1 VENDLHLERRIVN
14 TALVVAVLL
23 AVVLAIWQTIQI
35 QAVRKKVD
43 AVPEDGNIVT
53 LLQSIDERSKTNSA
67 AVEAVSKRV
76 TEIEGRLPFAISY
89 IGVVAYNAFGNIT
102 GNQSRSISLLNERGD
117 GLVITLLSSRKETV
131 FYTKEVRGSKG
142 VEELSPEERAAVDR
156 ALGR

>member
-1 VENDLHLERRIVN
+1 MN

-89 IGVVAYNAFGNIT
+89 IGVVSFNAFGNIT

>member
-1 VENDLHLERRIVN
+1 MN

-53 LLQSIDERSKTNSA
+53 LLQSIDKRSKTNSA

-142 VEELSPEERAAVDR
+142 VEELSAEERAAVDR

>member
-1 VENDLHLERRIVN
+1 VN

>member
-1 VENDLHLERRIVN
+1 MN